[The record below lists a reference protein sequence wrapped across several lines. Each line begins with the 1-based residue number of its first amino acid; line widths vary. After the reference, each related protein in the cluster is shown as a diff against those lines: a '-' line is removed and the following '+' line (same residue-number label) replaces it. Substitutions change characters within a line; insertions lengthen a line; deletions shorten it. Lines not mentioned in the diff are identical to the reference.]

1 MQNPGP
7 SPITK
12 ATPSWVSRGAAAGYR
27 GATIGDFPIRCKAL
41 LDDPTGAYANTQTTL
56 KRLQSAALGVC
67 PERAL
72 GRHVLRRHVRHT
84 SFQMAGLHHYVVW
97 RRGSSAGSATC
108 ALANS
113 HPEAEGRN
121 PPHLPMSSPI
131 SRLAALRVIAGAT
144 ALATL
149 SRSRAADAAA
159 KSTPATPPTSNPLRQ
174 SACKWCWP
182 KIDLDAFCG
191 AGKEMGLVA
200 IDLLQPEDFPT
211 LKKHG
216 LLCSMVSNPT
226 AKTPQGVNVGGIGK
240 AFNRLEHHDTLVEI
254 YTKRIAEVA
263 DAGFTNLICFSGNRE
278 KMDDQQGL
286 QNCAV
291 GLKRLLS
298 IAEKRGV
305 TLVMEL
311 LNSKVNH
318 KDYMCDHTAWGVELC
333 KQIGSER
340 FKLLYDIYHMQIME
354 GDVIRTVKD
363 NAAYIGHYHTAGNPG
378 RNEFESQDQ
387 QELNYPAIMRAIK
400 STGYKG
406 FVGQE
411 FLPKRDALTSLREA
425 VKLCNV

>member
-7 SPITK
+7 SPIAK
-12 ATPSWVSRGAAAGYR
+12 ATPSWGSRWAAAGYR
-27 GATIGDFPIRCKAL
+27 GATIGDYPTRCKAL
-41 LDDPTGAYANTQTTL
+41 LDDPTDAYANTQTTL

-67 PERAL
+67 SERAL

-84 SFQMAGLHHYVVW
+84 SFQLGGLHHYVVW
-97 RRGSSAGSATC
+97 RRCSSTGSATC
-108 ALANS
+108 ALANP
-113 HPEAEGRN
+113 HPEAEGRD

-149 SRSRAADAAA
+149 SRSRAADAAT
-159 KSTPATPPTSNPLRQ
+159 KSTSATPTTSNPLRQ

-182 KIDLDAFCG
+182 KIDLDDFCV

-278 KMDDQQGL
+278 TMDDQQGL
-286 QNCAV
+286 KNCAV

>member
-1 MQNPGP
+1 MP
-7 SPITK
+7 SHITRRT
-12 ATPSWVSRGAAAGYR
+12 ALRSITGAAA
-27 GATIGDFPIRCKAL
+27 C
-41 LDDPTGAYANTQTTL
+41 
-56 KRLQSAALGVC
+56 AA
-67 PERAL
+67 
-72 GRHVLRRHVRHT
+72 
-84 SFQMAGLHHYVVW
+84 
-97 RRGSSAGSATC
+97 
-108 ALANS
+108 
-113 HPEAEGRN
+113 
-121 PPHLPMSSPI
+121 
-131 SRLAALRVIAGAT
+131 
-144 ALATL
+144 L
-149 SRSRAADAAA
+149 SRSRGADSPLQSASAL
-159 KSTPATPPTSNPLRQ
+159 STPSGALRQ

-182 KIDLDAFCG
+182 KIDLDAFAA
-191 AGKEMGLVA
+191 AGKELGLVA

-226 AKTPQGVNVGGIGK
+226 AKTSHGVNVGGIGK

-254 YTKRIAEVA
+254 YTKRIAAVA

-278 KMDDQQGL
+278 KMDDQQGME
-286 QNCAV
+286 NCAV
-291 GLKRLLS
+291 GLKRLITL
-298 IAEKRGV
+298 AEKRGV

-333 KQIGSER
+333 KQIGSDR

-354 GDVIRTVKD
+354 GDVIRTLQD

-378 RNEFESQDQ
+378 RNEFEAQDQ

-400 STGYKG
+400 STGFKG